1 MSEQVAVAVAEV
13 VPTASLPSV
22 SELPTLPPP
31 GFFPELPDVSS
42 LPPLPALTPSARTL
56 PVPELPIL
64 PAPGLPVSDRPVSGP
79 GPDSGTVDPAAP
91 RPPYGP
97 PRLVREAP
105 TGPVA
110 HGGGQ
115 VRAGRAATGTP
126 APAERAPAGLP
137 DGARAGVSQLDGGM
151 PRHGDAYAVT
161 SHQRVPLLSAP
172 GSAVR
177 TDAAGTEDRYRD
189 IPVFPG

>member
-1 MSEQVAVAVAEV
+1 MSERVTVVVAKV

-22 SELPTLPPP
+22 SELPTPPSP
-31 GFFPELPDVSS
+31 GSFPELPDAPS
-42 LPPLPALTPSARTL
+42 LPSLPALAPSARTL

-64 PAPGLPVSDRPVSGP
+64 PVPDRPVPDP

-115 VRAGRAATGTP
+115 VRAGRAVTGTP

-137 DGARAGVSQLDGGM
+137 DGARAGASQPDGGT
-151 PRHGDAYAVT
+151 PRHGDAHAVT
-161 SHQRVPLLSAP
+161 SHQRVPLPSAP